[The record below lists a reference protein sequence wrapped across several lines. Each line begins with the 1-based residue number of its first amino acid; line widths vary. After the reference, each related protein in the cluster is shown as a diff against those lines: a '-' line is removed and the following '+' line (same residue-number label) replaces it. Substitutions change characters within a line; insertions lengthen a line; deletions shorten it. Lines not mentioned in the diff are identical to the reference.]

1 MNIENCTGVGWGI
14 QIILCGAMN
23 ARTEKINLTGCHAD
37 SKIAGW
43 MQLVKIWEIAKMKH
57 TVKYWDKKLLSLQR
71 LADSVG
77 YDIDSDADYIAACSC
92 QPATFTE
99 SSRMQAASPEILP
112 LFYKVVERVKS
123 VKNCKL

>member
-1 MNIENCTGVGWGI
+1 
-14 QIILCGAMN
+14 
-23 ARTEKINLTGCHAD
+23 
-37 SKIAGW
+37 
-43 MQLVKIWEIAKMKH
+43 MKH

-77 YDIDSDADYIAACSC
+77 YDIDSDADYIAACDC

-112 LFYKVVERVKS
+112 LFYKVVERVQS
-123 VKNCKL
+123 VKICKL

>member
-1 MNIENCTGVGWGI
+1 
-14 QIILCGAMN
+14 
-23 ARTEKINLTGCHAD
+23 
-37 SKIAGW
+37 
-43 MQLVKIWEIAKMKH
+43 MKH

-77 YDIDSDADYIAACSC
+77 YDIDSDADYIAACAY

-99 SSRMQAASPEILP
+99 SSRMQASSPEILP
-112 LFYKVVERVKS
+112 LFYKVVERVQS

>member
-1 MNIENCTGVGWGI
+1 
-14 QIILCGAMN
+14 MN
-23 ARTEKINLTGCHAD
+23 ARTEKINLTGCHAA

-71 LADSVG
+71 FADSVR
-77 YDIDSDADYIAACSC
+77 YDVDSDADYIAACAY

-112 LFYKVVERVKS
+112 LFYKVVERVMT
-123 VKNCKL
+123 VKNCK